1 MEDHDNDDQP
11 PAQLGSADYV
21 GASRGELLEALKITQ
36 QENTNLRAEVR
47 TLRKENSDLL
57 AVSSKKRRGRTDDKL
72 GYKSEVVAWSKRFL
86 FTRALCIDIS
96 IFSAKPSEFAVDP
109 AATFATDDLYIESL
123 TLALYQDIPEKFHEL
138 LDAKQYS
145 NLAKD
150 FIREHG
156 DARSSLLNSVRKAL
170 PTILKGLDVD
180 FDLLTTA
187 GADRSNNA
195 VLSGLLKFPTERKPT
210 LYAPVL
216 FPGPNKNMT
225 ELFLGPAVKKVHRLM
240 YFGPGSLVPGSKP
253 APNSNGVRL
262 SLKEVTASSIS
273 AAATVT
279 RFVLSPDKEWASK
292 GAISGTEWEQDYR
305 TYHRLLTSN
314 SHLPHVKHIFKTM
327 QEFVFSGLKITSESA
342 SASAVDDDIEDA
354 IADAMRQ
361 FELGIDTT
369 TPDHSDLDID
379 VDGDGAAANGLNA
392 AAQAA
397 PQPIEVVA
405 PAGDPVLI
413 SSGGF
418 FRHKPFASDDNLPAH
433 ITDFQEAVKQLQL
446 SSFEIPDHITAAIL
460 LCTLPSDPRD
470 PESWYQHIQGIK
482 IEKDKTT
489 LVSVAQGILDAKRRT
504 PGSDAPPS
512 EAALAIALATLERSA
527 REKGKHFCT
536 NCRSNTHPTAL
547 CWAKGGAQEG
557 QGPRQQKK
565 KRGKGKKGKEKAHN
579 IDGGDGDES
588 VDSSFVGFEQS
599 YVAPEVTTFL
609 YSAHDV
615 SSPSNST
622 SPPNDSPSADD
633 QAYSARTTDAPP
645 IIIDSGTSATIH
657 SDRSQFKACL
667 R

>member
-1 MEDHDNDDQP
+1 MEDDDNNNQP
-11 PAQLGSADYV
+11 VDYV

-47 TLRKENSDLL
+47 KENSDLL
-57 AVSSKKRRGRTDDKL
+57 VVSSKKRWGRTDDKL

-109 AATFATDDLYIESL
+109 AATLATGDLYIESL

-138 LDAKQYS
+138 LDANQYG

-150 FIREHG
+150 FVREHG
-156 DARSSLLNSVRKAL
+156 DARSSLLNSVQKAL
-170 PTILKGLDVD
+170 PTILKGLNVD

-225 ELFLGPAVKKVHRLM
+225 ELFLGPAVQKVHRLM

-279 RFVLSPDKEWASK
+279 RFVLSPDREWASK
-292 GAISGTEWEQDYR
+292 GTISGTEWEQGYR

-327 QEFVFSGLKITSESA
+327 QEFVFAGLKITSEST
-342 SASAVDDDIEDA
+342 SASEVDDGIEDA

-369 TPDHSDLDID
+369 TPDQSSDLDND
-379 VDGDGAAANGLNA
+379 VDDDGAAADNLNA
-392 AAQAA
+392 AAQIV
-397 PQPIEVVA
+397 PQPIVVVVPA
-405 PAGDPVLI
+405 GEAGDPGEADTEGVEAPVVRRRGRRGQATSNAVL
-413 SSGGF
+413 
-418 FRHKPFASDDNLPAH
+418 ASANIA
-433 ITDFQEAVKQLQL
+433 
-446 SSFEIPDHITAAIL
+446 
-460 LCTLPSDPRD
+460 PRVTR
-470 PESWYQHIQGIK
+470 S
-482 IEKDKTT
+482 
-489 LVSVAQGILDAKRRT
+489 RR
-504 PGSDAPPS
+504 
-512 EAALAIALATLERSA
+512 
-527 REKGKHFCT
+527 
-536 NCRSNTHPTAL
+536 
-547 CWAKGGAQEG
+547 
-557 QGPRQQKK
+557 
-565 KRGKGKKGKEKAHN
+565 
-579 IDGGDGDES
+579 
-588 VDSSFVGFEQS
+588 
-599 YVAPEVTTFL
+599 
-609 YSAHDV
+609 
-615 SSPSNST
+615 
-622 SPPNDSPSADD
+622 
-633 QAYSARTTDAPP
+633 
-645 IIIDSGTSATIH
+645 
-657 SDRSQFKACL
+657 
-667 R
+667 